1 MFGKLI
7 NNERMRFKI
16 LSLLRFKK
24 CNVSIGCREFNSEDE
39 KPKLA
44 QGYRTGLM
52 AKIRVIQGT
61 VKSSLTSESEM
72 FVRLLTALIRLA
84 HRLSRLQF

>member
-1 MFGKLI
+1 
-7 NNERMRFKI
+7 MRFKI
-16 LSLLRFKK
+16 LSLLTFKK
-24 CNVSIGCREFNSEDE
+24 CNVSIGCRDFNSKDE

>member
-1 MFGKLI
+1 
-7 NNERMRFKI
+7 MRFKM
-16 LSLLRFKK
+16 LSLLRFT
-24 CNVSIGCREFNSEDE
+24 NARLVIGYREFNSEDE

-61 VKSSLTSESEM
+61 VKSCQTSES
-72 FVRLLTALIRLA
+72 
-84 HRLSRLQF
+84 